1 VTTHHEEKDMPN
13 RTREAKFL
21 IVDDDQVSVMAMQ
34 RAMQKLKI
42 VNETEVC
49 SDGQDALE
57 FLQRAAQKFANLPP
71 YIVML
76 DLNMPRMGGL
86 EFLDAIRADPA
97 LSRVVVFVFT
107 TSDTPDDVRS
117 AYSRNVAGY
126 IVKEN
131 PSETFA
137 AALDMLESYV
147 RIVELPI

>member
-1 VTTHHEEKDMPN
+1 MPS
-13 RTREAKFL
+13 RTREVKFL
-21 IVDDDQVSVMAMQ
+21 IVDDDKVSVMAMQ
-34 RAMQKLKI
+34 RAMKKLKI
-42 VNETEVC
+42 VNETTVC
-49 SDGQDALE
+49 SDGQHALDYLNE
-57 FLQRAAQKFANLPP
+57 AAKSEHGLPP
-71 YIVML
+71 IIVTL

-86 EFLDAIRADPA
+86 EFLDAIRSDPA
-97 LSRVVVFVFT
+97 LARVVVFVFT

-137 AALDMLESYV
+137 AALDMLESYA

>member
-1 VTTHHEEKDMPN
+1 MHK

-21 IVDDDQVSVMAMQ
+21 IVDDDKVSVMAMQ
-34 RAMQKLKI
+34 RAMRKLKI
-42 VNETEVC
+42 VNDTEICV
-49 SDGQDALE
+49 DGQDALD
-57 FLQRAAQKFANLPP
+57 FLQNSSMQSAGLPP

-97 LSRVVVFVFT
+97 LSKVVVFVFT

-117 AYSRNVAGY
+117 AYSRNIAGY

-137 AALDMLESYV
+137 IALDMLETYG
-147 RIVELPI
+147 RIVELPV

>member
-1 VTTHHEEKDMPN
+1 MLK

-21 IVDDDQVSVMAMQ
+21 IVDDDKVSVMAMQ
-34 RAMQKLKI
+34 RAMRKLKI
-42 VNETEVC
+42 VNDTEVC
-49 SDGQDALE
+49 VDGQDALE
-57 FLQRAAQKFANLPP
+57 FLKRISTGSIGLPP

-97 LSRVVVFVFT
+97 LAQVVVFVFS

-117 AYSRNVAGY
+117 AYSRNIAGY

-137 AALDMLESYV
+137 AALDMLEAYG
-147 RIVELPI
+147 RIVELPV